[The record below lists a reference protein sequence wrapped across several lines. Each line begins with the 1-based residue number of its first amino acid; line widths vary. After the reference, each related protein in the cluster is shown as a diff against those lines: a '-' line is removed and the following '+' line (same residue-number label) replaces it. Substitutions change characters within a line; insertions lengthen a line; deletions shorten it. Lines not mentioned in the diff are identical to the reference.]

1 MNVTFM
7 LTNRFHRR
15 LAPGSWIAPLVALLL
30 GALLL
35 AGGQPV
41 LGQAVATGKVT
52 GHILGLKPGESAK
65 GAKVVLV
72 KFTLDEK
79 GQPQGNPI
87 QMKDADANGG
97 YTFENVPIEAHAVF
111 QLGTRIDGNLVP
123 SDSFTFPEGKHTIT
137 LNLRVPEIVTDNTSV
152 RIAQALIALEPQV
165 GSVWV
170 TDVVHMENPT
180 KNVID
185 GTKTPLELTVPANAE
200 NLEVIRQDQQQGSN
214 QRLGTK
220 LLIFGNLQPGVT
232 TVAYRYRMPVLL
244 GTLTIEKSYPRA
256 VSEMIVL
263 APTGMLKVS
272 SDRLDARQ
280 PQVIE
285 KQSYDVWG
293 GANLAPE
300 GKVRITAAGVPLQQ
314 AWLLAPFALFF
325 VIMAGVV
332 VWYLRRRLPA
342 MSPSVSS

>member
-1 MNVTFM
+1 MAT
-7 LTNRFHRR
+7 
-15 LAPGSWIAPLVALLL
+15 LAALLL
-30 GALLL
+30 GTFLM
-35 AGGQPV
+35 AGSQTA
-41 LGQAVATGKVT
+41 LGQAAPTGKVS
-52 GHILGLKPGESAK
+52 GRILGLKPGESGK

-87 QMKDADANGG
+87 QMQDADANGG
-97 YTFENVPIEAHAVF
+97 YTFENVPIEAHSLY

-123 SDSFTFPEGKHTIT
+123 SESFTFPEGKRTIT

-152 RIAQALIALEPQV
+152 RIVQALIALEPQV

-180 KNVID
+180 KNVIE
-185 GTKTPLELTVPANAE
+185 GTKTPLELTVPENAE
-200 NLEVIRQDQQQGSN
+200 NLEVIRQDQQQGSH
-214 QRLGTK
+214 QRLGSK
-220 LLIFGNLQPGVT
+220 LLIFGNLQPGIT

-263 APTGMLKVS
+263 SPAGMLKVS
-272 SDRLDARQ
+272 SDRLDARETR
-280 PQVIE
+280 VIE

-332 VWYLRRRLPA
+332 IWYLRRRLPTV
-342 MSPSVSS
+342 SPPLSA